1 MRGCPAQAAS
11 LLSAMALYSYVVRY
25 DSGFAP
31 NPFYGFCTLATCKPR
46 IRERAQV
53 GDWVLGTGSGDR
65 TVRRAGR
72 LVYAMRVTEALT
84 WDEYAADPRF
94 RKKQPFR
101 RGSRKQSC
109 GDNIYYRAT
118 PAAAWQQRDS
128 FHSRVD
134 GTVDAR
140 HVARDTGVDRVL
152 VSDDYV
158 YMGGEGPAL
167 PHALRDKAGRP
178 LCKEGRGES
187 KFTDAAVVSA
197 FMAWIDDLGYRGCQG
212 VPFEWLT
219 LRQRYG

>member
-1 MRGCPAQAAS
+1 MRGRAAQTAS
-11 LLSAMALYSYVVRY
+11 LLSLMALHSYVVRY

-46 IRERAQV
+46 IRRRAQV
-53 GDWVLGTGSGDR
+53 GDWVLGSGSGNR

-94 RKKQPFR
+94 QKKQPFR

-109 GDNIYYRAT
+109 GDNIYYRT
-118 PAAAWQQRDS
+118 GPAAAWQQRDS
-128 FHSRVD
+128 FHSQAD
-134 GTVDAR
+134 GNAHPK

-158 YMGGEGPAL
+158 YVGGEGPVI
-167 PHALRDKAGRP
+167 PPALRDEAGRA
-178 LCKEGRGES
+178 LCKEGVGES
-187 KFTDAAVVSA
+187 MFTDAAVVAA
-197 FMAWIDDLGYRGCQG
+197 FAAWIGGLGYRGFQG

-219 LRQRYG
+219 FRRRYG